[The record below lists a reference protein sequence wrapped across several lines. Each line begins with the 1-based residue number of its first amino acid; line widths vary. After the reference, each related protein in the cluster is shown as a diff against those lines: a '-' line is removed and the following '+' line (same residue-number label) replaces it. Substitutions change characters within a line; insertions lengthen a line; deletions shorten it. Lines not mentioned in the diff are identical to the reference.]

1 MRQSL
6 ATPASPPAE
15 EYSSRPFR
23 VAVGAIEAKH
33 FQVTVRGK
41 TGGSPNISS
50 TLLPTRSG
58 SDSWTLLPP
67 LILLLLPLSLVR
79 TTEWDEATMSGQFSG
94 TPKKRWSWAEVMVE
108 GRLTVVFNVMGDK
121 AVIAVG
127 YSTAIAQRLRYS
139 IVRFVMMDARVNI
152 KYLVLFEIKNEEH
165 RSSMTNDE

>member
-1 MRQSL
+1 
-6 ATPASPPAE
+6 
-15 EYSSRPFR
+15 
-23 VAVGAIEAKH
+23 
-33 FQVTVRGK
+33 
-41 TGGSPNISS
+41 
-50 TLLPTRSG
+50 
-58 SDSWTLLPP
+58 
-67 LILLLLPLSLVR
+67 
-79 TTEWDEATMSGQFSG
+79 
-94 TPKKRWSWAEVMVE
+94 MVE